1 MSFRQAERFYCGSK
15 DTVKNCPIGDYQT
28 QIQQVQAK
36 QTMAGSSFN
45 SQDGSQDG
53 GQDGGGATSLPYRW
67 FSPECGC
74 ANCPA
79 RCPLRY
85 GAQLDKA
92 SASGF
97 LQNCGCGSG
106 SQGQRGGCGCGG
118 VSLEEQVGGSESQSG
133 SGSQTGSGCGTK
145 TQSGR
150 CGCGAGALDEQ
161 LGGGPVGAPL
171 YIRSPAYE
179 QLYPNAQN
187 TAAGGFPALKY
198 NFTPTDGV
206 QFVRY

>member
-15 DTVKNCPIGDYQT
+15 DTVKNCPIGDYQS

-36 QTMAGSSFN
+36 QTMTGSFN
-45 SQDGSQDG
+45 SQDG
-53 GQDGGGATSLPYRW
+53 GQGGGGATSLPYRW
-67 FSPECGC
+67 FSPDCGC

-106 SQGQRGGCGCGG
+106 SWGQRGGCGCGG
-118 VSLEEQVGGSESQSG
+118 VSLEEQVGGSGTQSG
-133 SGSQTGSGCGTK
+133 SQHGSG
-145 TQSGR
+145 

-171 YIRSPAYE
+171 YIRSPAYD

-198 NFTPTDGV
+198 NFTPTDGI